1 MTPQISLI
9 IVYRNAEATLS
20 RVFESIVRQRGGF
33 KAEYIFVDD
42 ASTDGSA
49 RLVTEFASTH
59 NRLDIKLLS
68 MPEHSGPS
76 RASQAAIDAA
86 AGEYV
91 MRLDADDMLER
102 DAISTMLKATDGG
115 AADIVVTP
123 FAMVRGN
130 NTEHQRA
137 ADIRTELNEMPV
149 DVSHFSMCNKFVR
162 RSLLLGEDM
171 RLFPGIERW
180 EDLGL
185 IARVMARKP
194 RVTIVE
200 RPLYYYILDPGRPS
214 LSRSGKELLLR
225 DHIAMA
231 RQLEQWFEKQG
242 FAEEYNEFLRRLKFH
257 AKIKYLRGRDKDV
270 KAWKTTFPEVNRSIM
285 RQRTIPLHYRLLFLL
300 AAKLPTPLTQAI
312 ARLT

>member
-1 MTPQISLI
+1 MSPKVSLI
-9 IVYRNAEATLS
+9 IVYRNAGATLS
-20 RVFESIVRQRGGF
+20 RVFESILRQRGEF
-33 KAEYIFVDD
+33 TAEFIFVDD

-49 RLVTEFASTH
+49 RLVADFASSH
-59 NRLDIKLLS
+59 SNLDIKLLS

-76 RASQAAIDAA
+76 RATQAAIDAA
-86 AGEYV
+86 TGEYV

-102 DAISTMLKATDGG
+102 DALSTMLKATEGG
-115 AADIVVTP
+115 AADIVATP
-123 FAMVRGN
+123 FAMIRGTK
-130 NTEHQRA
+130 TEHLRA

-149 DVSHFSMCNKFVR
+149 DVSHFSMCNKLVR
-162 RSLLLGEDM
+162 RSLLLGQDM

-194 RVTIVE
+194 RVTVVE
-200 RPLYYYILDPGRPS
+200 RPLYYYILDPDRPS
-214 LSRSGKELLLR
+214 LSRSGKGLLLR

-231 RQLEQWFEKQG
+231 RRLEQWFEAQG
-242 FAEEYNEFLRRLKFH
+242 LAEEYADFLRRLKFH
-257 AKIKYLRGRDKDV
+257 AKIKYLRGRGKDV
-270 KAWKTTFPEVNRSIM
+270 KAWKTTFPEVNCGIM

-312 ARLT
+312 AHLT